1 MLKTK
6 LRGACEKYS
15 KITVPYKY
23 KKVMDNLSKNKKGN
37 GRGLVILNIEKCMA
51 LLDTERFKKHYS
63 GSYYSH
69 TKKDTES
76 FEKKV

>member
-1 MLKTK
+1 
-6 LRGACEKYS
+6 
-15 KITVPYKY
+15 
-23 KKVMDNLSKNKKGN
+23 MDNLSKNKKGN
-37 GRGLVILNIEKCMA
+37 RRGLVILNIEKCMA

-69 TKKDTES
+69 KKKDTES